1 LEGDSVLIM
10 RRTEGFTVL
19 EVLIAV
25 ILIAI
30 VVLAVAPMFMMA
42 TARTA
47 AGADFGRVGAMAVE
61 RMEVLR
67 AASYDGMTAGGSL
80 VTDATVSGTPYFD
93 ASVPGYVV
101 RWQVTDNATADG
113 GKRLAV
119 RVLSLRQV
127 SGVPKEVTLTALRV
141 R

>member
-1 LEGDSVLIM
+1 MKRI
-10 RRTEGFTVL
+10 EGFTLL

-25 ILIAI
+25 ILLAV

-80 VTDATVSGTPYFD
+80 VADATVSGTPYFD
-93 ASVPGYVV
+93 ASAPGFVV
-101 RWQVTDNATADG
+101 RWQVTDNATPDG

-119 RVLSLRQV
+119 RVQSLRQV
-127 SGVPKEVTLTALRV
+127 SGIPKEVTLTALRV

>member
-1 LEGDSVLIM
+1 LTVKRIG
-10 RRTEGFTVL
+10 GFTLL

-25 ILIAI
+25 ILMAV
-30 VVLAVAPMFMMA
+30 VVLAVAPMFLMA

-47 AGADFGRVGAMAVE
+47 AGADFGRVGSMAVE
-61 RMEVLR
+61 RMELLR
-67 AASYDGMTAGGSL
+67 AASYDGMSAGGSL
-80 VTDATVSGTPYFD
+80 VADATVGGTPYFD
-93 ASVPGYVV
+93 ASMPDFVV
-101 RWQVTDNATADG
+101 RWQVTDNATPDG